1 MMSGATKDLGTTWFV
16 VPAVVPFRAT
26 PHAHW
31 PAPLDHFDCA
41 LRARELSPAGT
52 PGRTWPDFGRH
63 HALDQVRAFGCRTTV
78 VCLYQQGDLVVT
90 RYDRRGHIPAERG
103 TQIPLFDGDFGA
115 DKPPRPGIHPQRRQD
130 PGLPYWAPKLQGD
143 ADATLAWRWPRPGHD
158 KAGQSKRKCEPQNES
173 NESLH
178 SLPPSPPAKAGV
190 LESWLVD

>member
-31 PAPLDHFDCA
+31 PAPLDHFD
-41 LRARELSPAGT
+41 
-52 PGRTWPDFGRH
+52 W
-63 HALDQVRAFGCRTTV
+63 
-78 VCLYQQGDLVVT
+78 
-90 RYDRRGHIPAERG
+90 
-103 TQIPLFDGDFGA
+103 DFGA